1 MDTNS
6 KPIIELA
13 DPPAVKRGRPTG
25 PIQRYIETLRQD
37 HPGQWA
43 CYARGLKHGSYFYTL
58 RKHHSDVSIRTHR
71 IDGKVDVYIKVDPQS

>member
-1 MDTNS
+1 MDTTT
-6 KPIIELA
+6 KPTIELA

-25 PIQRYIETLRQD
+25 KLTEYINTLRSE

-43 CYARGLKHGSYFYTL
+43 CYARGLKNGSYFYTL

-71 IDGKVDVYIKVDPQS
+71 HDGKVDVYIKVDPKS